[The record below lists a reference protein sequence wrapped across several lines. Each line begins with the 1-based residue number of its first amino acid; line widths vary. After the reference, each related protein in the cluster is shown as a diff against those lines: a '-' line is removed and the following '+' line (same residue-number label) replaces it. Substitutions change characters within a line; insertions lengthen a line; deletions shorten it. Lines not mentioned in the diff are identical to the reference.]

1 MMQRADLVEKAG
13 TGIKRINDA
22 MENYRLNKPD
32 LEYENIWFRI
42 VFNRPDLENENYQ
55 SRMSV
60 KNVGE
65 NVGENDTLNETLNDT
80 LNDTQKKI
88 INEIKNKPNIT
99 YNELVTKIDKSRSTI
114 IRQMKDLK
122 KKNIVKRIGSDK
134 KGRWLLLN

>member
-1 MMQRADLVEKAG
+1 MIPK
-13 TGIKRINDA
+13 
-22 MENYRLNKPD
+22 
-32 LEYENIWFRI
+32 
-42 VFNRPDLENENYQ
+42 
-55 SRMSV
+55 
-60 KNVGE
+60 
-65 NVGENDTLNETLNDT
+65 
-80 LNDTQKKI
+80 KKI

>member
-1 MMQRADLVEKAG
+1 LIKGSHPKNLFLFSMMQRADLVEKAG

-60 KNVGE
+60 KNVG
-65 NVGENDTLNETLNDT
+65 
-80 LNDTQKKI
+80 KKC
-88 INEIKNKPNIT
+88 
-99 YNELVTKIDKSRSTI
+99 R
-114 IRQMKDLK
+114 
-122 KKNIVKRIGSDK
+122 
-134 KGRWLLLN
+134 